1 MMALGHRPHQQV
13 GKKRYYQQGRHGV
26 HGGVVEARVLM
37 GRKGFAS
44 DADPQIAIFLIFF

>member
-13 GKKRYYQQGRHGV
+13 GEKGHHQQARHGV

-37 GRKGFAS
+37 GRKGFAP